1 MGNNREYICFSK
13 DLIGNGCF
21 QKLTFVVII
30 YWSCF
35 LISQVGGSIHEY
47 QNESFIRRS
56 NSFFFHGGSEG
67 LYASKLHIDPD
78 RKGSSS
84 SEENHS
90 NGKSFIRFESI
101 IFRRTKESAEKKNE
115 MQQKTG
121 LVEAIIVDVK
131 DREKIGGSYLHSSAI
146 CCTPDLSKDR
156 SCKLGEV
163 IIHQDPNNPN
173 SPQRIQTFFEGK
185 NEEASMVLQTVEIN
199 RTGMYYLYF
208 MFCDPELTGML
219 ISGRTVWRNPEGYLP
234 GKMAPLMTYFGLM
247 SLAYLVLGVVWFLWF
262 VQYWKD
268 IIQLHYHITAV
279 VGLGMCEMALWY
291 FEFAN
296 FNATGSRPMGIT
308 LWAVTFS
315 AIKKTVSR
323 LLLLVVSMGYGV
335 VRPTLGG
342 ITFKV
347 LLLGLTY
354 FVFSEALGLVEN
366 LGNIDDLTG
375 KARIFLVLPVSLL
388 DACFIVWIFSALSQ
402 TLEKLQIR
410 RSMAKFALYRKFTNS
425 LAISVLLSIAWIGY
439 ELYFNA
445 ADPLSELWQR
455 AWVIPAFWN
464 LLAFVLLI
472 VICILWAPSNNPTRY
487 AYSEETGDD
496 LEEEG
501 ISLTGTSVILAGES
515 ATKPERKER
524 KVSTADLFG
533 LVEELEEDKRE
544 YDMTRHIIRNKTSC
558 TLALFPP

>member
-1 MGNNREYICFSK
+1 MMGNNREYICFSY
-13 DLIGNGCF
+13 DLIGNGYF

-30 YWSCF
+30 YLSCF

-47 QNESFIRRS
+47 QNQSFIRRS

-67 LYASKLHIDPD
+67 LYASKLHIDPEK
-78 RKGSSS
+78 KGSSS
-84 SEENHS
+84 SSPEDNHL

-121 LVEAIIVDVK
+121 LVEAIIVEVK
-131 DREKIGGSYLHSSAI
+131 DREKIGGSYLHSAAI
-146 CCTPDLSKDR
+146 CCTPDLSKDG
-156 SCKLGEV
+156 SCKVGEV
-163 IIHQDPNNPN
+163 IIHQDPNNPYN
-173 SPQRIQTFFEGK
+173 PQRIQTFFEGK
-185 NEEASMVLQTVEIN
+185 DEETTMVFQTVEIN
-199 RTGMYYLYF
+199 HTGMYYLYF
-208 MFCDPELTGML
+208 MFCDPELTGMM

-234 GKMAPLMTYFGLM
+234 GKMAPLMTFFGLM
-247 SLAYLVLGVVWFLWF
+247 SLAYLGLGVVWFLWF

-279 VGLGMCEMALWY
+279 IGLGMCEMALWY
-291 FEFAN
+291 FEYAN

-315 AIKKTVSR
+315 AVKKTVSR

-347 LLLGLTY
+347 LLLGLAY

-375 KARIFLVLPVSLL
+375 KARVFLVLPVSLL

-410 RSMAKFALYRKFTNS
+410 RSMAKFALYRRFTNS

-439 ELYFNA
+439 E
-445 ADPLSELWQR
+445 
-455 AWVIPAFWN
+455 V
-464 LLAFVLLI
+464 V
-472 VICILWAPSNNPTRY
+472 
-487 AYSEETGDD
+487 
-496 LEEEG
+496 
-501 ISLTGTSVILAGES
+501 
-515 ATKPERKER
+515 
-524 KVSTADLFG
+524 
-533 LVEELEEDKRE
+533 
-544 YDMTRHIIRNKTSC
+544 
-558 TLALFPP
+558 